1 MLVVSFLVGIYYNM
15 VIAWSFFYTFAS
27 FAEDVPWKTCDNPWN
42 TAGNVTCLYPSFML
56 QMGKQYVCN
65 KCYIST
71 AFV

>member
-42 TAGNVTCLYPSFML
+42 TAGNGTCLYPCFML
-56 QMGKQYVCN
+56 QMGK
-65 KCYIST
+65 
-71 AFV
+71 